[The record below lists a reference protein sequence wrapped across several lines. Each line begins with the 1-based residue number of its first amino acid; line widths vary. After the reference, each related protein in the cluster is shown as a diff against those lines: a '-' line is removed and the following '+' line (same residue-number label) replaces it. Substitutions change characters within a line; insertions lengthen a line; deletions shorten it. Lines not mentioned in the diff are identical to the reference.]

1 GVLPSSLAV
10 RRLGGRKLIVPQEN
24 ADEAA
29 VAEGVA
35 IYPMANLR
43 DVVDFLN
50 GEDDVPP
57 YTLDIQELFTEQR
70 REEVVLL
77 GDLVRHL
84 AALERY
90 MFAENVSGRPSL
102 YAGCGRE
109 LAEGYEAVVRFFE
122 EKNAETVEILG
133 KLDPDRLRERC
144 ETPGGASIPVWKWL
158 RAMVEH
164 HAHHRGQI
172 YLLLGL
178 MGVATPPLYGLT
190 AEQVQERSAEP

>member
-1 GVLPSSLAV
+1 
-10 RRLGGRKLIVPQEN
+10 
-24 ADEAA
+24 
-29 VAEGVA
+29 
-35 IYPMANLR
+35 
-43 DVVDFLN
+43 
-50 GEDDVPP
+50 
-57 YTLDIQELFTEQR
+57 
-70 REEVVLL
+70 
-77 GDLVRHL
+77 
-84 AALERY
+84 

-109 LAEGYEAVVRFFE
+109 LAEGYEAVVCFFE
-122 EKNAETVEILG
+122 EKNSETVEILG
-133 KLDPDRLRERC
+133 KLSPDRLQERC

-164 HAHHRGQI
+164 HAHHRGQV